1 MNRALPASAWSLLLL
16 MLSIPLLLPFSRSAE
31 LPLLLGAM
39 VGVVALLRLQGQVL
53 HAPAARALLLA
64 LGAYCIAALISAID
78 AVAPAKSWSTALAS
92 LRLLAFAVGMLALV
106 EAALARGVESRR
118 LSIGLA
124 WVGALPIALWSTDA
138 LLQAATGYS
147 LGGPLQA
154 DRLSGI
160 FGADDLKLGPLLP
173 VLTPLLLWPLLQG
186 PRAAL
191 ALAWLALLL
200 VVLLAGSRAGW
211 ISYALV
217 SALLAWRLARGSWRA
232 LVGWVVA
239 ATLIAVVIAA
249 LAYQTSDSFRARV
262 ERTLAAGSGQ
272 VDVALAGRVPIFT
285 TATRM
290 ALAHPVNGV
299 GVRGF
304 RNAYPAYA
312 EPGDPWVD
320 PVQQTGAAHAH
331 QILLELLTEVGLIG
345 LALWLGAAWV
355 LWRCAR
361 PVGGTLAQ
369 APWVALAVLVFPLNT
384 HLAFYSS
391 FLGIVL
397 AWLLVLACLG
407 ARLQGRLP
415 AGAPAA
421 APHVGE
427 QPQ

>member
-16 MLSIPLLLPFSRSAE
+16 MLAIPLLLPFSRSAE
-31 LPLLLGAM
+31 LPLMVGAA
-39 VGVVALLRLQGQVL
+39 VGVVALARRQRSFCTT
-53 HAPAARALLLA
+53 PAARALLLA
-64 LGAYCIAALISAID
+64 LAAYAAAALISALD

-92 LRLLAFAVGMLALV
+92 LRFLAFAVGMLALV
-106 EAALARGVESRR
+106 EGALADGVEPRR

-124 WVGALPIALWSTDA
+124 WAGALPLAFWSADA
-138 LLQAATGYS
+138 LLQAATGLS

-173 VLTPLLLWPLLQG
+173 ALAPLLLWPLLQG
-186 PRAAL
+186 PRVAL

-217 SALLAWRLARGSWRA
+217 SGLLAWRLAHGSWRA
-232 LVGWVVA
+232 LFAWVA
-239 ATLIAVVIAA
+239 AAALLAVAIAA
-249 LAYQTSDSFRARV
+249 LAYHVSDSFRARV
-262 ERTLAAGSGQ
+262 DRTLAAGSGQ
-272 VDVALAGRVPIFT
+272 IDVALAGRVPIFR
-285 TATRM
+285 TAARM

-304 RNAYPAYA
+304 RNAYPTYA
-312 EPGDPWVD
+312 EPDDPWVD
-320 PVQQTGAAHAH
+320 PIQQTGAAHAH
-331 QILLELLTEVGLIG
+331 QILLELLTEVGSIG
-345 LALWLGAAWV
+345 LALWLGAILM

-361 PVGGTLAQ
+361 QVGGTLAQ

-397 AWLLVLACLG
+397 AWLLVLAG
-407 ARLQGRLP
+407 LQGRLQG
-415 AGAPAA
+415 GAAIE
-421 APHVGE
+421 G
-427 QPQ
+427 QKR

>member
-1 MNRALPASAWSLLLL
+1 M
-16 MLSIPLLLPFSRSAE
+16 
-31 LPLLLGAM
+31 
-39 VGVVALLRLQGQVL
+39 
-53 HAPAARALLLA
+53 
-64 LGAYCIAALISAID
+64 
-78 AVAPAKSWSTALAS
+78 APAKSWSTALAS
-92 LRLLAFAVGMLALV
+92 LRFLAFAVGMLALV
-106 EAALARGVESRR
+106 EVALARGVEPRR

-124 WVGALPIALWSTDA
+124 WVGALPLALWSADA

-173 VLTPLLLWPLLQG
+173 TLAPLLLWPLLAG
-186 PRAAL
+186 PRALL

-217 SALLAWRLARGSWRA
+217 SGLLAWRLARGSWRA
-232 LVGWVVA
+232 LLVWVATAALVA
-239 ATLIAVVIAA
+239 VAIAA
-249 LAYQTSDSFRARV
+249 LAYQASDSFRARV
-262 ERTLAAGSGQ
+262 DRTLAAGSGQ
-272 VDVALAGRVPIFT
+272 VDVALAGRVPIFQ
-285 TATRM
+285 TAARM

-299 GVRGF
+299 GVRSF

-320 PVQQTGAAHAH
+320 PAQRTGAAHAH

-361 PVGGTLAQ
+361 QSSGALAQ
-369 APWVALAVLVFPLNT
+369 APWVALAVLTFPLNT

-397 AWLLVLACLG
+397 AWLLVLACL
-407 ARLQGRLP
+407 QGRLQ
-415 AGAPAA
+415 AGAPN
-421 APHVGE
+421 VEE
-427 QPQ
+427 QQQ

>member
-31 LPLLLGAM
+31 LPLLVGAM
-39 VGVVALLRLQGQVL
+39 VGVVALARRRAQLL
-53 HAPAARALLLA
+53 HAAAARALLLV
-64 LGAYCIAALISAID
+64 LGAYCVAALISAID

-106 EAALARGVESRR
+106 EVALARGVESRR
-118 LSIGLA
+118 LSTGLA
-124 WVGALPIALWSTDA
+124 WVGALPLALWSADA

-173 VLTPLLLWPLLQG
+173 ALAPLLLWPLLQG

-217 SALLAWRLARGSWRA
+217 SGLLAWRLARGSWRA
-232 LVGWVVA
+232 LGGWVVA
-239 ATLIAVVIAA
+239 ATLIALTIAA
-249 LAYQTSDSFRARV
+249 LAYQASDSFRARV
-262 ERTLAAGSGQ
+262 DRTLAAGSGQ
-272 VDVALAGRVPIFT
+272 VDVALAGRVPIFG
-285 TATRM
+285 TAIRM

-304 RNAYPAYA
+304 RNAYPTFA

-361 PVGGTLAQ
+361 QSSGALAQ

-391 FLGIVL
+391 FIGIVL
-397 AWLLVLACLG
+397 TWLLVLACL
-407 ARLQGRLP
+407 QGRLQ
-415 AGAPAA
+415 AGAPMQGRK
-421 APHVGE
+421 P
-427 QPQ
+427 